1 MLYRIISKVEY
12 EAVERLFFLFFW
24 GPKQDDVKVI
34 NLSAR
39 QNSGVAYS
47 AVVV

>member
-12 EAVERLFFLFFW
+12 GAVERLLFSFL

-34 NLSAR
+34 NHSAR
-39 QNSGVAYS
+39 QNSGAAYS
-47 AVVV
+47 A